1 MLIES
6 EMKDYYNRPK
16 KDASFQRLV
25 AKEKE
30 VDPDAAWETVV
41 KKISNLR
48 SEFREE
54 QESWNQECPVPM
66 QTR

>member
-6 EMKDYYNRPK
+6 EMKDYYNRSK
-16 KDASFQRLV
+16 KDASYQRLI

-30 VDPDAAWETVV
+30 VDPDAAWDTVM
-41 KKISNLR
+41 KKMSNLR
-48 SEFREE
+48 SEYREE
-54 QESWNQECPVPM
+54 QESWNQECQVPV